1 MEIQA
6 ITHNAFM
13 SVYNR
18 EMRKN
23 EVLNNN
29 QELIILGAVALFWEH
44 NKNIAYL
51 NYAMNYARARSGMR
65 VNAVK
70 SFLTHFT
77 GARYSEKGDKKNQFV
92 KGGKMEAIPNEFEGL
107 TSWLDWAD
115 EKAAEPE
122 YDLAK
127 AQLKVVHFLQKEKKR
142 AKENGENGMADML
155 ARTILEYAQ
164 AQKDEKPAMQA
175 VK

>member
-1 MEIQA
+1 MN
-6 ITHNAFM
+6 ITHNGFM

-18 EMRKN
+18 EMRKS
-23 EVLNNN
+23 EALNAN
-29 QELIILGAVALFWEH
+29 QELLILGAVALFWEH

-70 SFLTHFT
+70 AFLTHFT

-92 KGGKMEAIPNEFEGL
+92 KGGKMEAMPIEFGTL
-107 TSWLDWAD
+107 NSWLAWAD

-127 AQLKVVHFLQKEKKR
+127 AQLKVISFLQKEKKK
-142 AKENGENGMADML
+142 AKENGANAMADML

-164 AQKDEKPAMQA
+164 AQKEEAPAIQA